1 MTPDEGITVSPV
13 DWEEIGWIDVD
24 AAGVAFCTEGTRLSE
39 PQINSTHTVEDGIVY
54 QVTKEDCPLPV
65 EVRRDDVGDIVAARM
80 CFTNDV
86 DVIEGSWVHIGK
98 LDLADGL
105 CTACDP
111 YCDGPQYRLSLGV
124 HPGRYL
130 AEVFRH
136 SDTGGVDVLGL
147 RITLTESIEGKELPD
162 ATLA

>member
-1 MTPDEGITVSPV
+1 MSPV

-39 PQINSTHTVEDGIVY
+39 PQINSTHAVEDGIVY

-86 DVIEGSWVHIGK
+86 DVIEGSWVHIGNWTSQTVSVRPVIPTATDPNIGY
-98 LDLADGL
+98 LWAFIPVAIWQRCSGTQILAASTCWD
-105 CTACDP
+105 C
-111 YCDGPQYRLSLGV
+111 
-124 HPGRYL
+124 
-130 AEVFRH
+130 
-136 SDTGGVDVLGL
+136 GL
-147 RITLTESIEGKELPD
+147 R
-162 ATLA
+162 